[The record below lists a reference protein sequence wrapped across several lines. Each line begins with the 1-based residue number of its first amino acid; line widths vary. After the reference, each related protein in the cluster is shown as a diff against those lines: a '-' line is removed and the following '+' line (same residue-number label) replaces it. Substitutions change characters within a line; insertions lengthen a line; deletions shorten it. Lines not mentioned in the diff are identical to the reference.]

1 MNCMI
6 GLDIGTSAVKA
17 ALLTADGRILGTAS
31 EGFSYFGE
39 DGARLIAA
47 EDYCAACFS
56 VIRRLADL
64 AGEEHK
70 VTAVCSCGASGNL
83 LLLDREDR
91 PLTPV
96 IGWQSAAPE
105 EDCNTFFSEE
115 EKADFHRLVGWPFS
129 SHFSAAWL
137 CSINLHHKEL
147 LDKAHTVAMSIEYMN
162 FLLTGK
168 WGVSHSM
175 GTPFFL
181 IDQEK
186 GQYSRLL
193 LEKLGIADKQLPP
206 IYDKGTV
213 LGTVTA
219 DMAQQLHLSSDTV
232 VVLGSFDH
240 PSGALGAG
248 ILHEGEMLLS
258 CGTSWVELFPVC
270 DREFALSTGGLVD
283 RFMLNGAPYCV
294 MKSVTSLSV
303 LIDQLRRMYFGD
315 ISLRDFDALV
325 DQGESGC
332 GGLVFTFTESDTTA
346 GQGFAPQ
353 QIARAIIEAAANKLK
368 ENLSELRQCG
378 LHADRIVAIGGITN
392 SRECMDVL
400 EQVLGMPISVVN
412 GQSAG
417 AVGSCLLAGIATGVF
432 GGEEAAFDMM
442 YSAQTGNAG
451 VSVKV

>member
-17 ALLTADGRILGTAS
+17 AVLAADGRILGTAS
-31 EGFSYFGE
+31 EAFQYFGE
-39 DGARLIAA
+39 DDARLITA

-64 AGEEHK
+64 VGEEHT
-70 VTAVCSCGASGNL
+70 VTAICSCGASGNL
-83 LLLDREDR
+83 LLLDSEDR
-91 PLTPV
+91 PLTPI
-96 IGWQSAAPE
+96 IGWQSASPK
-105 EDCNTFFSEE
+105 EDCDTFFSEE
-115 EKADFHRLVGWPFS
+115 EKAEIHRLIGWPFS
-129 SHFSAAWL
+129 YHFSAAWL
-137 CSINLHHKEL
+137 CSINLHHKAL
-147 LDKAHTVAMSIEYMN
+147 LDKARTVTMSIEYLH

-175 GTPFFL
+175 GTPFYL

-186 GQYSRLL
+186 GEYSRPL

-213 LGTVTA
+213 LGTVTP
-219 DMAQQLHLSSDTV
+219 DMAQQLHISPDAV

-248 ILHEGEMLLS
+248 ILREGEMLLS

-270 DREFALSTGGLVD
+270 SREFALSTGGLVD
-283 RFMLNGAPYCV
+283 RFMLDGAPYCV
-294 MKSVTSLSV
+294 MKSVTSLSE
-303 LIDQLRRMYFGD
+303 LINNLRCEYFGD
-315 ISLRDFDALV
+315 IALRDFDKLV
-325 DQGESGC
+325 EQGEPGC
-332 GGLVFTFTESDTTA
+332 GGLVFTFTDSDSTA

-368 ENLSELRQCG
+368 ENLAQLRKSG
-378 LHADRIVAIGGITN
+378 LRADRIVAIGGITN
-392 SRECMDVL
+392 SPECMAVISQVL
-400 EQVLGMPISVVN
+400 ELPICVIN

-417 AVGSCLLAGIATGVF
+417 AVGSCLLAGVATGTF
-432 GGEEAAFDMM
+432 ENEEAAFSTM
-442 YSAQTGNAG
+442 YAVQAENQYTEM
-451 VSVKV
+451 